1 MCCGAGAA
9 RAGLGGR
16 RSRSWGRRDLWEFYE
31 GQPPAQVRPAEKQ
44 RPPEDRKEQD
54 EETVWHDDDEQKCQ
68 HNRQHDVMPSRRIV
82 VPRVMV
88 VRRGDFLS
96 KDEVGDEKCKSPRC
110 VNRAIAVTRVES
122 EPAGC
127 RVPYLPPLGL
137 MANIPTQL
145 VNQVSSLFCHSWF
158 AKLGAAFDCAAP
170 PGKPFTVLTKRFSRL
185 NRPVSSKKGVSP
197 CRLQAAAPI

>member
-1 MCCGAGAA
+1 MKANHRLKCGQPRNSA
-9 RAGLGGR
+9 RQRIAKSRTRR
-16 RSRSWGRRDLWEFYE
+16 RSGTTMMSRNASTT
-31 GQPPAQVRPAEKQ
+31 AS
-44 RPPEDRKEQD
+44 
-54 EETVWHDDDEQKCQ
+54 T
-68 HNRQHDVMPSRRIV
+68 NVMPSRRIV

-96 KDEVGDEKCKSPRC
+96 KNEVGDEKCKSPRC
-110 VNRAIAVTRVES
+110 VNGAIAMTRVES

-137 MANIPTQL
+137 VATIPTQL